1 MFIEGSR
8 EVALKKFVVVDGFGY
23 NSTDKL
29 EIVQVVWGCTVSE
42 GSNKFRL
49 NFTYFTS
56 ARTLKLVLE
65 H

>member
-29 EIVQVVWGCTVSE
+29 EIVQVVWVGE
-42 GSNKFRL
+42 QRL
-49 NFTYFTS
+49 LTS
-56 ARTLKLVLE
+56 GFSGE
-65 H
+65 S